1 MAKANQAYHKRDA
14 AGVAPCQVMTLANHL
29 AKQAVKAHWRD
40 QGRKLQLIEVSELVR
55 EAGRTSQRTP
65 NSSTWLLNVIEIL
78 LREAL
83 RNVRASEGNQANE

>member
-55 EAGRTSQRTP
+55 EARTYLTTHPELIDLATERYRDFVKRSLAQRQSKRRKPSQ
-65 NSSTWLLNVIEIL
+65 
-78 LREAL
+78 
-83 RNVRASEGNQANE
+83 